1 MNRRVRHLVTPDQLV
16 LAVNAHVVLV
26 AIVTLAVLL
35 RPARLRVLL
44 PTFGR
49 LVGPG
54 LGVSPR
60 LICSFSSRRL
70 RWMGTAT
77 IDASMIWPAAHGL
90 KALAFEIASK
100 SSNRVSIIPACD
112 NCSR

>member
-16 LAVNAHVVLV
+16 LAVNVDVILV

-44 PTFGR
+44 PAFATLSAQASGDSPLLSDPEFIEGR
-49 LVGPG
+49 
-54 LGVSPR
+54 R
-60 LICSFSSRRL
+60 MICSFSSRLL

-77 IDASMIWPAAHGL
+77 TDASMIWPPMAW
-90 KALAFEIASK
+90 
-100 SSNRVSIIPACD
+100 
-112 NCSR
+112 